1 MFPYFELP
9 AIELGPVTLHAFGIL
24 VASAILLG
32 RWMLVRRAERRGLDG
47 ETASRLV
54 LWMVACGLL
63 GAHLVAVTLSDPRD
77 IFQDPLVLIRLWEGL
92 SSVGGIAGGILAGLW
107 LMRRSGLN
115 PSEIRAYLDLVAFVF
130 PFAWILGRAGCAL
143 AHDHPGIPT
152 DGWWAVQY
160 PDGPR
165 FDLGLLEFFFALVLA
180 GLFQWLD
187 RRPRSNGFY
196 FGLFFVL
203 YGPVRFFLDELRVGD
218 AQYLGFTPAQYG
230 CVVAV
235 FLGGVVL
242 LKLKGSSKRREPA
255 FSKRRNAAR

>member
-1 MFPYFELP
+1 MFPYFEQP
-9 AIELGPVTLHAFGIL
+9 AITLGPVTLHAFGML
-24 VASAILLG
+24 VAAAILLG
-32 RWMLVRRAERRGLDG
+32 SWMLVRRAEKRGLDG

-54 LWMVACGLL
+54 LWMVACGLV

-77 IFQDPLVLIRLWEGL
+77 VFQDPLILIRLWEGL
-92 SSVGGIAGGILAGLW
+92 SSVGGIVAGILAGFW
-107 LMRRSGLN
+107 WMRRSGLR
-115 PSEIRAYLDLVAFVF
+115 PAEVRAYLDLVAFVF

-152 DGWWAVQY
+152 QGWWAVQY

-165 FDLGLLEFFFALVLA
+165 FDLGLLEFFYAIFLA
-180 GLFQWLD
+180 GLFLWLD
-187 RRPRSNGFY
+187 RRPRQDGF
-196 FGLFFVL
+196 FLGLFFVL

-235 FLGGVVL
+235 ILGGMVL
-242 LKLKGSSKRREPA
+242 LRNSRRRPHSTRDSSISR
-255 FSKRRNAAR
+255 

>member
-1 MFPYFELP
+1 M
-9 AIELGPVTLHAFGIL
+9 
-24 VASAILLG
+24 
-32 RWMLVRRAERRGLDG
+32 
-47 ETASRLV
+47 ASRLV

-115 PSEIRAYLDLVAFVF
+115 SSEIRAYLDLGCLRF
-130 PFAWILGRAGCAL
+130 PLCLDSGTGWLCSS
-143 AHDHPGIPT
+143 HDHPGIPT

-196 FGLFFVL
+196 LGLFFVL

-235 FLGGVVL
+235 FLGGAVL
-242 LKLKGSSKRREPA
+242 ARISHGGVTMAPDFSLQRVLATEERSRNYAQGSMCGLKGKKTSQGTPSTVGHCKLCPIA
-255 FSKRRNAAR
+255 PTTC